1 MMVRQEREIMEKM
14 DVMDLQEEME
24 VAEME
29 VGGGVPLPGFRA
41 MGEMEI
47 QEALAELE
55 VEGVQEGVK
64 IAELDPHAS
73 FVGPV
78 EVEVAKQP
86 NLDKTSSWSDPGA
99 ASTKAQKHA
108 RTKPCTEAQHARKYA
123 STSTKARA
131 HKSGNTE
138 NMHRRTH

>member
-1 MMVRQEREIMEKM
+1 MDWDAMMVRQEREIMEKM

-78 EVEVAKQP
+78 EVEVEVEVEAAVVQA
-86 NLDKTSSWSDPGA
+86 DKVEREVEPLSQS
-99 ASTKAQKHA
+99 
-108 RTKPCTEAQHARKYA
+108 
-123 STSTKARA
+123 
-131 HKSGNTE
+131 
-138 NMHRRTH
+138 